1 MWVNTTAKRFF
12 VFAGGTNWILSGG
25 TTQGVS
31 VASANSSLSTRV
43 GQSTSTGLTTASGAV
58 QVFVITNSLV
68 TAPNQPILL
77 SVTNDGT
84 NDAFMTIQRVKLT
97 PGFITVTLRNN
108 GPQALNGNVHINW
121 ILNS

>member
-1 MWVNTTAKRFF
+1 
-12 VFAGGTNWILSGG
+12 
-25 TTQGVS
+25 
-31 VASANSSLSTRV
+31 
-43 GQSTSTGLTTASGAV
+43 V